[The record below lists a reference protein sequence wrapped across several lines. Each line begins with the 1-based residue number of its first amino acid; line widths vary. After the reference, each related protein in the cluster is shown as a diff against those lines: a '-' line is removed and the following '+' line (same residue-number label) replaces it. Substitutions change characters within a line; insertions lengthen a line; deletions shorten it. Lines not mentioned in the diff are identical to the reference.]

1 MDNRRLNPERVVSV
15 VGFCFLL
22 VASITSL
29 LLDGDRNSI
38 LEKLADTS
46 ILIPCVHFF
55 CVAWCFIMLIKP
67 SDVSFICILTIE
79 SVLTILTN
87 YDQLGIFFFYSSII
101 LILSKGFL
109 NKSGKTGR
117 LVVALSIVHVLAL
130 LGTYPHGWTKTVI
143 AISSSAF
150 SCVFY
155 LWIYFIL
162 KAKLSCFIPNNVANN
177 DVLNGKQPGS
187 RIKLS
192 DYSLTERQITF
203 VLENVHNNLSYKDI
217 SDKYNVSVSLV
228 KKVFS
233 EVYKVF
239 NVSKLEE
246 LRILLLQY
254 QIEK

>member
-1 MDNRRLNPERVVSV
+1 M
-15 VGFCFLL
+15 
-22 VASITSL
+22 
-29 LLDGDRNSI
+29 
-38 LEKLADTS
+38 
-46 ILIPCVHFF
+46 
-55 CVAWCFIMLIKP
+55 
-67 SDVSFICILTIE
+67 
-79 SVLTILTN
+79 
-87 YDQLGIFFFYSSII
+87 
-101 LILSKGFL
+101 
-109 NKSGKTGR
+109 
-117 LVVALSIVHVLAL
+117 
-130 LGTYPHGWTKTVI
+130 
-143 AISSSAF
+143 
-150 SCVFY
+150 
-155 LWIYFIL
+155 